1 MANTYNL
8 IDDMD
13 SPSIRKVEFATAG
26 GSKIQIWRAR
36 LRLLRRACFENNA
49 QIRRQVFRQFLY
61 KAFKP
66 LFKAYY
72 ISLAKRNA
80 LSVKWNGIYCGGKK
94 GLVTVVLPVYNQA
107 DLLEKSIDSVLA
119 QTYQDFELIIVNDG
133 STDWVERILDKYAG
147 HPKIAIF
154 EQQNQKLS
162 AALNTGFAHAKGE
175 FFTWTSADNI
185 MLPNQ
190 LREQVRFL
198 RQNDFVQM
206 VYCNYELI
214 DEEGKPLKHLA
225 NSEKI
230 VVNTDQDVQSLSY
243 TYNFIN
249 ACFLYRNC
257 VARIIGNYDPNM
269 YGAEDYDYWMRIN
282 NHFAIQH
289 IDHKESYYR
298 YRIHGNTIL
307 RREGESTIDE
317 TVKKAQQ
324 LDVQRQSFFRVPMTF
339 YAPRDM
345 FPKKQTDE
353 DLCQRRKP
361 QVVHYQ
367 TCQNLYTFLSSGGN
381 NKQKVLFLTN
391 MQMKERKYLS
401 LLERRKGDKSLFTFG
416 IVTDQIR
423 TDRREVLEL
432 LDWLIVDTQELYDSL
447 REAHNDKLLC
457 IRACYNYID
466 LCTIIANCHLFYKS
480 IGRKAFCPVPEH
492 HIYGHETSGT
502 Q

>member
-1 MANTYNL
+1 MANAYNR
-8 IDDMD
+8 IDDRD
-13 SPSIRKVEFATAG
+13 SLSISRVELAIDE
-26 GSKIQIWRAR
+26 GSKIRILRGR

-49 QIRRQVFRQFLY
+49 QRQRQILRQFLY
-61 KAFKP
+61 KAFEP

-72 ISLAKRNA
+72 VSRAKRDA
-80 LSVKWNGIYCGGKK
+80 LSVKWNCMYCGGKK

-119 QTYQDFELIIVNDG
+119 QTYQDLELIIVNDG
-133 STDWVERILDKYAG
+133 STDGVERILDKYAA

-154 EQQNQKLS
+154 EQQNEKLP

-190 LREQVRFL
+190 LKEQVRFL
-198 RQNDFVQM
+198 RQNDFIQM
-206 VYCNYELI
+206 VYCNYELMN
-214 DEEGKPLKHLA
+214 EEGKPYNHLE
-225 NSEKI
+225 NSERI
-230 VVNTDQDVQSLSY
+230 VVNTDKDVQSLSY

-289 IDHKESYYR
+289 IERKEPYYR
-298 YRIHGNTIL
+298 YRIHGNTIF

-324 LDVQRQSFFRVPMTF
+324 LDVQRESFFRLPMIF
-339 YAPRDM
+339 YSPGDI
-345 FPKKQTDE
+345 FPKKPTDKE
-353 DLCQRRKP
+353 LCQRRKP
-361 QVVHYQ
+361 QVLHYR
-367 TCQNLYTFLSSGGN
+367 TCQNLYTFLSSVGN
-381 NKQKVLFLTN
+381 NRKKVLLLTN
-391 MQMKERKYLS
+391 MQMKQREYLC
-401 LLERRKGDKSLFTFG
+401 LLERCKGDKWLFTFG
-416 IVTDQIR
+416 IVTDLIG
-423 TDRREVLEL
+423 TNRREVLEL
-432 LDWLIVDTQELYDSL
+432 VDWLIVDTQDLYDSL
-447 REAHNDKLLC
+447 REAYKDKLVC
-457 IRACYNYID
+457 IPACCSYIG
-466 LCTIIANCHLFYKS
+466 LCTTIANCHLFYKS

-492 HIYGHETSGT
+492 HVYGNEASRT